1 MERSGYGRK
10 EDQILERRMAMTE
23 NATDTTNEVKNE
35 EQKTQTQNAE
45 THNSGTPKF
54 NDVIP
59 EPQSPTNPQAKAETK
74 AEPRTAESAKAGDVP
89 GTAVVETMAGL
100 HEEYE
105 RLRAERDG
113 LIDRLARLQAEFDN
127 ARKREQRERADYRAF
142 AVADAVEQF
151 LPVLDN
157 FRLALNSNGTAE
169 QLRTGVELIAKQMDD
184 VLRALNVTPV
194 ETVGHPFDP
203 RVHEAL
209 ESVERTDL
217 PDHQVIDEV
226 RRGYRIKERLL
237 RPALVRIS
245 VNPNLSEA

>member
-1 MERSGYGRK
+1 
-10 EDQILERRMAMTE
+10 MAMTE
-23 NATDTTNEVKNE
+23 NATDTTNEVKTE
-35 EQKTQTQNAE
+35 EQKKDDQNA
-45 THNSGTPKF
+45 GTQQKF
-54 NDVIP
+54 NDVLP
-59 EPQSPTNPQAKAETK
+59 EPPPGSQSGPQPAAKPEVKTTDK
-74 AEPRTAESAKAGDVP
+74 AEPSKAGNAAAAATP
-89 GTAVVETMAGL
+89 TAVVETMTGL

-113 LIDRLARLQAEFDN
+113 LVDRLARLQAEFDN
-127 ARKREQRERADYRAF
+127 ARKREQRERTDYRAF

-184 VLRALNVTPV
+184 VLRALNVVPV
-194 ETVGHPFDP
+194 ETVGQPFDP

-217 PDHQVIDEV
+217 PDHQVIDEI
-226 RRGYRIKERLL
+226 RRGYRIKDRLL

>member
-1 MERSGYGRK
+1 
-10 EDQILERRMAMTE
+10 MTE
-23 NATDTTNEVKNE
+23 NATDTTNEVKTE
-35 EQKTQTQNAE
+35 KQKTEKQNTGTQ
-45 THNSGTPKF
+45 KF

-59 EPQSPTNPQAKAETK
+59 EPQPGSQSGSQATARPEAKTDGKAE
-74 AEPRTAESAKAGDVP
+74 AAAGEASNP
-89 GTAVVETMAGL
+89 AAVVETMAGL

-113 LIDRLARLQAEFDN
+113 LVDRLARLQAEFDN

-169 QLRTGVELIAKQMDD
+169 QLRTGVELIAKQMDE

-194 ETVGHPFDP
+194 ETVGQPFDP

-226 RRGYRIKERLL
+226 RRGYRIKDRLL

>member
-1 MERSGYGRK
+1 
-10 EDQILERRMAMTE
+10 MTE
-23 NATDTTNEVKNE
+23 NATDTNSET
-35 EQKTQTQNAE
+35 KTENQTTEKSGNQNAG
-45 THNSGTPKF
+45 NQKF

-59 EPQSPTNPQAKAETK
+59 EPQPQSGPGARPEVKTEAKTGTAQ
-74 AEPRTAESAKAGDVP
+74 AEPARAGDASAAASP
-89 GTAVVETMAGL
+89 TAVVETMAGV
-100 HEEYE
+100 HEECE

-113 LIDRLARLQAEFDN
+113 LFERLARLQAEFDN

-142 AVADAVEQF
+142 AVADAIEQF

-169 QLRTGVELIAKQMDD
+169 QLRTGVELIAKQMDE
-184 VLRALNVTPV
+184 VLRSLNVTPV
-194 ETVGHPFDP
+194 ETVGQPFDP

-217 PDHQVIDEV
+217 PDHQVIDEI

>member
-1 MERSGYGRK
+1 
-10 EDQILERRMAMTE
+10 MTE
-23 NATDTTNEVKNE
+23 NVTDTNE
-35 EQKTQTQNAE
+35 TQTAENQNQKNQKAGSQ
-45 THNSGTPKF
+45 TF

-59 EPQSPTNPQAKAETK
+59 ETPADAAPTATAPGSARASQGASSP
-74 AEPRTAESAKAGDVP
+74 
-89 GTAVVETMAGL
+89 TAVVETSAGL

-113 LIDRLARLQAEFDN
+113 LVDRLARLQAEFDN
-127 ARKREQRERADYRAF
+127 ARKREQRERTDYRAF

-194 ETVGHPFDP
+194 ETVGQPFDP

-209 ESVERTDL
+209 ESVERPDL
-217 PDHQVIDEV
+217 PDHQVIDEI
-226 RRGYRIKERLL
+226 RRGYRIKDRLL

-245 VNPNLSEA
+245 VNPNVSEA